1 MSTIPVNLLVNRSAI
16 ERITGVAARRIVS
29 FELQF
34 DDLVIVTIKP
44 TRAEPVTRIHVINM
58 AQLEADFENHR
69 RQAGAELVL
78 LNTIARSNS
87 TVYFVEGNSGNVYQ
101 ITDRLGSLECECMD
115 WREHQTVCK
124 HGWAVLH
131 SLGHD
136 SLEAWIKSRRV
147 ALLPVEKMP
156 VNAGRVAPTYFKGK
170 SID

>member
-1 MSTIPVNLLVNRSAI
+1 MSTIPIKLLVNRSAI
-16 ERITGVAARRIVS
+16 ERITGVPARRIVS

-34 DDLVIVTIKP
+34 DDLVIVTVKP
-44 TRAEPVTRIHVINM
+44 SRAEPAPRIKVINM
-58 AQLEADFENHR
+58 AQLEADFESHR
-69 RQAGAELVL
+69 HQAGAELVL

-136 SLEAWIKSRRV
+136 SLEAWIKSRPV
-147 ALLPVEKMP
+147 AVQPIEKMP
-156 VNAGRVAPTYFKGK
+156 VNAGRVAPTYFRGK